1 MFFLQHLLAASIVRN
16 QELVPYVLDNVGKI
30 LTTRD
35 KIQNPINHT
44 KRPALHVKKIDPQT

>member
-44 KRPALHVKKIDPQT
+44 KRPALHVKRN